1 LKYLSKIRNCS
12 FRQTKCGIKQV
23 KKKHWVSVLQALK
36 GMSRKTTLSAFRIL
50 SRSNLSKG
58 VQQMAEFSDHRELCL
73 NRVEGRDFRIR
84 RGRRESSV
92 VLHHMGGTIEPVTS
106 RLAVATAGRSFSWY
120 CFEGLRGNRGNIH
133 ITSSNFDEPRCLELI
148 ASCDVVLAIH
158 GRTDDGDLTTI
169 FAGGL
174 HESLRN
180 AIALEL
186 NEAGFSTTSDS
197 PKYAGR
203 ARSNIWNRGR
213 LGRGVQLEIPGS
225 LRDELDDDEVLFNHF
240 VGVLGR
246 TTRARS

>member
-1 LKYLSKIRNCS
+1 
-12 FRQTKCGIKQV
+12 
-23 KKKHWVSVLQALK
+23 
-36 GMSRKTTLSAFRIL
+36 
-50 SRSNLSKG
+50 
-58 VQQMAEFSDHRELCL
+58 MAEFSDHRELCL

-84 RGRRESSV
+84 RGKRESSV
-92 VLHHMGGTIEPVTS
+92 AIIAPHGGTIEPVTS
-106 RLAVATAGRSFSWY
+106 RLAGATAGRSFSWY
-120 CFEGLRGNRGNIH
+120 CFEGLRGNRGNLH

-180 AIALEL
+180 AITLEL
-186 NEAGFSTTSDS
+186 NEPGFSTTSDS

-203 ARSNIWNRGR
+203 ARSNICNRGR

-225 LRDELDDDEVLFNHF
+225 LRDKLDGDEVLFNHF
-240 VGVLGR
+240 VGVLSR